1 MKTLTV
7 ILLGLSMLACGN
19 LGPIDL
25 DHPANRVSQGTPVA
39 ASSDAAPPAI
49 TAPTACDV
57 NATSGL
63 VPTTDALPVL
73 HQIHEAT
80 FSRPYSCGANGYE
93 SSALFLSQRV
103 HAQNAPDLLYN
114 CGVAD
119 YLEAST
125 AGDDFSLISDLG
137 PVPLESVDAAK
148 AFNYKRVVGYDNTF
162 REDVD
167 VVRGHTYAV
176 LVAKADHRA
185 LFVLNVVAHT
195 PGCAMTIR
203 YAVKQYSFLQT
214 EQESY
219 GFDWSATN
227 K

>member
-1 MKTLTV
+1 MKTLTA
-7 ILLGLSMLACGN
+7 ILLGLTMLACGD
-19 LGPIDL
+19 LRL
-25 DHPANRVSQGTPVA
+25 DHPASQANPPTTTP
-39 ASSDAAPPAI
+39 SPS
-49 TAPTACDV
+49 ACDV
-57 NATSGL
+57 NATAGL
-63 VPTTDALPVL
+63 VPATDALPVL
-73 HQIHEAT
+73 HEIREAT

-114 CGVAD
+114 CGSAD
-119 YLEAST
+119 YIEAST

-148 AFNYKRVVGYDNTF
+148 AFNYQRVVGYDNTF
-162 REDVD
+162 REDID
-167 VVRGHTYAV
+167 VVLGHTYAV
-176 LVAKADHRA
+176 LIAKSDHRA

-214 EQESY
+214 ELES
-219 GFDWSATN
+219 D
-227 K
+227 